1 MSTGQ
6 SGQKEERTNFAYG
19 HRSRGTIK
27 FGHLWLDEPS
37 GLQTAIQSGVMLQ
50 AFDARSYISLDISGP
65 RAGWIINRCPGT
77 YEILC
82 GTDLPDDSIGYFL
95 YSEKGDI
102 VIEAPNGSIRMTAQN
117 IDLIAKG
124 TDNSRG
130 NINLESNQSVNINT
144 QKFDVN
150 AKTGIRLFTPFTM
163 DLAANTTLRFASN
176 FIRGLSSSSSIL
188 PDKNNP
194 LTPLSYLTNQ
204 LF

>member
-6 SGQKEERTNFAYG
+6 SGQKEERTNFTYG

-27 FGHLWLDEPS
+27 FGHLWMDEED

-50 AFDARSYISLDISGP
+50 AFDARSYISLDISGA

-77 YEILC
+77 YQILC
-82 GTDLPDDSIGYFL
+82 GTDLPDDSVGYFL

-124 TDNSRG
+124 ADNTRG
-130 NINLESNQSVNINT
+130 NINIESNQSVNINT
-144 QKFDVN
+144 QLFDVK
-150 AKTGIRLFTPFTM
+150 AKTGIRMFTPFTM
-163 DLAANTTLRFASN
+163 DIVSNTALRFTSN
-176 FIRGLSSSSSIL
+176 FIRGLSASSQIL

-194 LTPLSYLTNQ
+194 LSTASYLVNQ